1 MAANILSQLFEAK
14 PTPAPAP
21 DAVEPIS
28 AFPSAHVIQV
38 LCFALLGIVVLVVFG
53 VKFWR
58 TALALTAIGA
68 VVVLGGPW
76 APAALALCLLTV
88 VVVWRLVFTH
98 SWRSQVRPRL
108 QAWWARWYRYGPR
121 WRTLCERHGLF
132 VRDVMEPR
140 GTLLDPT
147 KPAPV
152 PRSRLVRAR
161 LRKVVWSPTTER
173 LLVELPDG
181 MAPSDVAKIVEPFA
195 HATRSLGCRVG
206 HAGPGQVWI
215 ELLRRDPLARTINA
229 LPISRSVDL
238 RAVPV
243 GRCEDGSPWT
253 LPVMGTHVLV
263 AGSTGSGKG
272 SVMWSLLRGLAP
284 AIAEGTVEVWGFDP
298 KGGMELAL
306 GAGMF
311 ARLFT
316 DDPDSMA
323 QALEDCADLLAA
335 RTKTL
340 AGITRLHTPTV
351 EEPLRVV
358 LIDELAALTALAER
372 KTVQR
377 VDNALRRILT
387 QGRAPGC
394 VVVGFLQDPGK
405 DVLAYR
411 NLFPTRVALRLAEAV
426 EVDMVLGEGVR
437 ARGAEAH
444 RIDINTPGVG
454 WVRHESLPDPIRVR
468 AAYLTDD
475 QIRAMAERHPA
486 RVHHLAHPH
495 PVADEPAKPYL
506 LEGLLTPAGWEDV
519 A

>member
-1 MAANILSQLFEAK
+1 
-14 PTPAPAP
+14 
-21 DAVEPIS
+21 
-28 AFPSAHVIQV
+28 VIGG
-38 LCFALLGIVVLVVFG
+38 L
-53 VKFWR
+53 
-58 TALALTAIGA
+58 
-68 VVVLGGPW
+68 VVLGGPW
-76 APAALALCLLTV
+76 APAALALTLLTV
-88 VVVWRLVFTH
+88 VVVWRLAFTT
-98 SWRSQVRPRL
+98 SWRSRVRPRL
-108 QAWWARWYRYGPR
+108 QAWWARWFRYGLR
-121 WRTLCERHGLF
+121 WRTLCDRHGLF
-132 VRDVMEPR
+132 VRDVIEPR
-140 GTLLDPT
+140 SVAPLDPT
-147 KPAPV
+147 KV
-152 PRSRLVRAR
+152 DRGPRTRLVRAR
-161 LRKVVWSPTTER
+161 LRKVAWTPTTER

-181 MAPSDVAKIVEPFA
+181 MAPSDVAKVVEPFA

-215 ELLRRDPLARTINA
+215 ELLRRDPLAR
-229 LPISRSVDL
+229 PISALAVPRSVDL

-243 GRCEDGSPWT
+243 GRCEDGSSWT
-253 LPVMGTHVLV
+253 LPVLGTHVLV

-284 AIAEGTVEVWGFDP
+284 AVADGTVELWGFDP

-311 ARLFT
+311 TRLCT
-316 DDPDSMA
+316 GDPEEMA
-323 QALEDCADLLAA
+323 DALEECAALMSA

-340 AGITRLHTPTV
+340 AGITRLHTPSV

-405 DVLAYR
+405 DVVAYR
-411 NLFPTRVALRLAEAV
+411 NLFPTRVALRLAEAI

-468 AAYLTDD
+468 AAYVTDD
-475 QIRAMAERHPA
+475 QIRAMADRYPA
-486 RVHHLAHPH
+486 ASRATT
-495 PVADEPAKPYL
+495 AEPEAVEPTKPYVL
-506 LEGLLTPAGWEDV
+506 DSTPLPVEWGDA